1 MLKYLKSNM
10 NIMRKEVIDIWK
22 NEMEIPELTNTMGK
36 MKNLL
41 DGLNRPDIVKRSV
54 NMKTEQ

>member
-10 NIMRKEVIDIWK
+10 NIMRKEVIDTWK